1 MSDPQASKGET
12 GDHEEVDSSAAT
24 AAESSPSAEEHD
36 ITGTSEDQGSLD
48 WPAEDPEATSGEA
61 AASGAA
67 ESESSEGSTD
77 SEGSENS
84 EDSEAAAPAWP
95 EHDES
100 AVESTQRLETI
111 GHAEG
116 ASSEETSPEET
127 SPAGT
132 SSEETPAEESPPAE
146 PGPGDSG
153 SAGPADDPPTVQLA
167 VIPPTVVEKPPSDG
181 QRSPGTSDVA
191 GSGSPGASRP
201 ADPADFG
208 MPPGGA
214 TSGVPRLLGSP
225 GARALPESE
234 PATGGSV
241 DGGDGGEGVVAGT
254 SAVGSGAESSAETA
268 PVGGGDTA
276 AARDDL
282 ATGGEGTAT
291 GGGEVAGG
299 GERNPD
305 AEVSRGDPPD
315 TVGAAGGS
323 GSGGGARR
331 FHWKRVRER
340 MGRRSAITAVSLAGV
355 IVLGLVAV
363 LGTTTWFGDVLN
375 PRADPPAPVRLD
387 PAVSGLDSSARM
399 PTRQGLSRA
408 LEGVVADPA
417 LSDLGGTVL
426 DSRTGKV
433 LWSRNADR
441 GMVPASTN
449 KLLTSCAALLAVDH
463 DFRFSTKV
471 VRGQD
476 PGSVVLVGGGDPTLS
491 ALPEGRSSVYPDAA
505 RLDELV
511 RKIRSS
517 TSGEIDSVKVD
528 VSRYS
533 GPTLAEDWDQGD
545 VRNGYIAPVRPVMLD
560 GGREDPTDIH
570 SPRSEHPALDAAREL
585 ASRLGAST
593 ESVSTTTV
601 RGSTSTL
608 AEVRSPPL
616 RDLVRKLL
624 RDSDNVLA
632 EAVARQVAV
641 ATGHEPSFSGAVR
654 AVRSVLE
661 RNGFDLSGVELVD
674 GSGLADAD
682 RLPPRLLGELL
693 RTASAPA
700 DGPSGRSA
708 RLRPVLTAVPIAGAT
723 GSLAG
728 RYDGPASEARGWVRA
743 KTGTLTGANA
753 LAGTVVTKDG
763 RLLSFAFVSNGSQPN
778 AARPA
783 LDRVAA
789 KLRSCGCR

>member
-1 MSDPQASKGET
+1 MSDPQAPTGET
-12 GDHEEVDSSAAT
+12 GDHGEVDSSADT
-24 AAESSPSAEEHD
+24 AAESSTSPGEHD
-36 ITGTSEDQGSLD
+36 ATGTSEEQDPFG
-48 WPAEDPEATSGEA
+48 WPAEDPESTPGKADE
-61 AASGAA
+61 SGA
-67 ESESSEGSTD
+67 EGPD
-77 SEGSENS
+77 PE
-84 EDSEAAAPAWP
+84 WP
-95 EHDES
+95 EHDE
-100 AVESTQRLETI
+100 APVESTQRLEAVGRASET
-111 GHAEG
+111 HAEG
-116 ASSEETSPEET
+116 TG
-127 SPAGT
+127 AG
-132 SSEETPAEESPPAE
+132 ES
-146 PGPGDSG
+146 GPDDPDS
-153 SAGPADDPPTVQLA
+153 DPPTVQLA
-167 VIPPTVVEKPPSDG
+167 AVPPSVGEEPPSGGTAPPDE
-181 QRSPGTSDVA
+181 RSAVESSEAAAPGS
-191 GSGSPGASRP
+191 SGATRP

-214 TSGVPRLLGSP
+214 SRGAPRLLGVA
-225 GARALPESE
+225 GARAVPG
-234 PATGGSV
+234 PARAVG
-241 DGGDGGEGVVAGT
+241 DGGDGAAADT
-254 SAVGSGAESSAETA
+254 SAVSSGTDSSAETA
-268 PVGGGDTA
+268 ST
-276 AARDDL
+276 
-282 ATGGEGTAT
+282 GEGD
-291 GGGEVAGG
+291 AGG
-299 GERNPD
+299 GVGREPD
-305 AEVSRGDPPD
+305 TGTSRGDPPE
-315 TVGAAGGS
+315 VAGPGGDS
-323 GSGGGARR
+323 GSGGGSAGEPGGKRARG
-331 FHWKRVRER
+331 R
-340 MGRRSAITAVSLAGV
+340 MGRKSVITAVSLVGV
-355 IVLGLVAV
+355 IVLGAAAV
-363 LGTTTWFGDVLN
+363 LGGTVWFGDVLS
-375 PRADPPAPVRLD
+375 PRADAPAPVRLN
-387 PAVSGLDSSARM
+387 PSVSGLDSSARM
-399 PTRQGLSRA
+399 PTKQGLSRA
-408 LEGVVADPA
+408 LEEVVSDPA
-417 LSDLGGTVL
+417 LNDLGGTVL

-433 LWSRNADR
+433 LWSRDADR
-441 GMVPASTN
+441 SMVPASTN

-517 TSGEIDSVKVD
+517 TSGEISSVKVD

-533 GPTLAEDWDQGD
+533 GPTLAAEWERGD
-545 VRNGYIAPVRPVMLD
+545 VANGYIAPVRPVMLD

-585 ASRLGAST
+585 ASRLGAPT
-593 ESVSTTTV
+593 ESVSTTTM

-641 ATGHEPSFSGAVR
+641 TTGHEPSFSGAVR

-661 RNGFDLSGVELVD
+661 RNGFDLSGVDLVD
-674 GSGLADAD
+674 GSGLSDTD
-682 RLPPRLLGELL
+682 RLTPRLLGELL

-708 RLRPVLTAVPIAGAT
+708 RLRPVLTAVPIAGAS

-753 LAGTVVTKDG
+753 LAGTVVTADG
-763 RLLSFAFVSNGSQPN
+763 RLLSFAFLSNGSQPN
-778 AARPA
+778 EARPA